1 MTLSVAKGLR
11 STLIGIIT
19 NALLAGIKGT
29 AGVLGNSYALIA
41 DAIESTTDI
50 ASSFIVWVGLKVSGL
65 PPDADHPYGHGKAE
79 PIAATVVSMTL
90 LGAAIW
96 IAVQSVGEIL
106 TPHTSP
112 APFTLLVLLL
122 VVATKETLFRFVF
135 RVGTEIS
142 STAVKSDA
150 WHHRSDAITSAAAFV
165 GISVSLIGGPGFEGA
180 DDWAALFA
188 SAIIAVNAYRI
199 LRPALDEVMDAA
211 PSSAIMDAIRTV
223 APRVNGVEAVEK
235 CRVRKMGFSHYV
247 DLHIEVRS
255 DLTVQQGHAI
265 AHAVRA
271 AVRAEIPQVSDV
283 LVHVEPA
290 ADGIDGSPGSQGNG
304 PRLDHEPPP
313 AVHAWG
319 WRYHHVGIPTRSPVP
334 GEVYLPHLKIHVS
347 GFPTSPFGIEWMR
360 FDDDCPI
367 HEIIKRV
374 PHIAF
379 EVPDLDRALNEHP
392 VELLSPPSSPSGG
405 VRAAMFLH
413 NGAPI
418 EVIEFRPPASLP
430 Q

>member
-1 MTLSVAKGLR
+1 MTHSLTKGLR
-11 STLIGIIT
+11 STLIGILT

-65 PPDADHPYGHGKAE
+65 PPDTDHPYGHGKAE
-79 PIAATVVSMTL
+79 PIAAAVVSMAL

-106 TPHTSP
+106 TPHTAP
-112 APFTLLVLLL
+112 APFTLLILLL

-135 RVGTEIS
+135 RVGSEIS

-165 GISVSLIGGPGFEGA
+165 GISVSLIGGPGFESA

-211 PSSAIMDAIRTV
+211 PSTAIVDAIRKV
-223 APRVNGVEAVEK
+223 APQVNGVEAVEK

-271 AVRAEIPQVSDV
+271 AVRAGIPQVSDV

-290 ADGIDGSPGSQGNG
+290 GAGKSALADLAGTM
-304 PRLDHEPPP
+304 PRRDHEPPQ
-313 AVHAWG
+313 AIQAWG
-319 WRYHHVGIPTRSPVP
+319 WRYHHLGIPTDSPVP
-334 GEVYLPHLKIHVS
+334 GEEHLPHLKIHVS
-347 GFPTSPFGIEWMR
+347 GFSTSPFGVEWMR
-360 FDDDCPI
+360 FDDDCQI
-367 HEIIKRV
+367 HEIIKCV

-379 EVPDLDRALNEHP
+379 EVPDLDRAMEEHP
-392 VELLSPPSSPSGG
+392 FELLSPPSVPSSG
-405 VRAAMFLH
+405 VRAAMILH
-413 NGAPI
+413 NGAPV
-418 EVIEFRPPASLP
+418 ELIEFRPPASVS